1 MNIKKYFTIKNII
14 GVGIIIGL
22 IITLFS
28 VDSCR
33 RNQLSAN
40 RATIDSM
47 TLANQELVK
56 TVNKQG
62 DTIVKQQV
70 IITDDQEALK
80 KLALDVFDLKKS
92 EEKRIKQI
100 DALIR
105 IKSSTRIDSVEVA
118 YVDKEERKRFSDS
131 VEKACADVIAYYDT
145 NYIKVPKQVSIDS
158 NQNKDFQFGGTV
170 KKDKFVIDS
179 VIFPNKQDIIVVE
192 TGGWFK
198 RDINKKFHIF
208 QKRKMEIFVKNSN
221 KYVHVNGM
229 NSIIYK
235 PKPKARWLE
244 RLGLFGVGV
253 AATALILK

>member
-1 MNIKKYFTIKNII
+1 MNIRKYLTLKNII
-14 GVGIIIGL
+14 GGGIIIGL
-22 IITLFS
+22 VIALFS
-28 VDSCR
+28 IDSCR

-56 TVNKQG
+56 TVNKKG
-62 DTIVKQQV
+62 DTIAKQQV
-70 IITDDQEALK
+70 IITDDQESLK
-80 KLALDVFDLKKS
+80 KMALDIFDLKKS

-131 VEKACADVIAYYDT
+131 LEKACADVIAYYDT

-179 VIFPNKQDIIVVE
+179 IVFPNKQDIIVVE

-208 QKRKMEIFVKNSN
+208 QKRKMEIFVQNSN

-229 NSIIYK
+229 NSFVYK

-244 RLGLFGVGV
+244 RLLIGGG
-253 AATALILK
+253 AAAAAILISK